1 MLGRDRRTS
10 YARWARASASNDGSN
25 GFRHGIPRTSRTPE
39 YHSSS
44 EALID
49 SGEAIE
55 CRDAAW
61 GVAYVSSS
69 DDDDDD
75 DARAELL
82 RASAT
87 TTAAVERRRA

>member
-1 MLGRDRRTS
+1 MLGGERDALTS
-10 YARWARASASNDGSN
+10 YARCARASASNDGSN

-61 GVAYVSSS
+61 GVAYVSE
-69 DDDDDD
+69 DGDGDG
-75 DARAELL
+75 ARAELL

-87 TTAAVERRRA
+87 TTTAVERRA